1 MTNFYF
7 PSKNFTFAIKINLTL
22 HFLRKYD
29 SIFQNS
35 GKKYPCCGCC

>member
-1 MTNFYF
+1 MTIFYI

-22 HFLRKYD
+22 HSWKKHD

-35 GKKYPCCGCC
+35 GKKYPSCGCC